1 MRRIVALLTLSLAAL
16 LAPAAQAQ
24 SASRLDD
31 ILARGV
37 LRVGTT
43 GDYKPFSYR
52 PAKEADFIGL
62 DIELAGELARTMGV
76 KLQLVPTSWP
86 TLMKDFGDDRF
97 DLVIGGVSAEEG
109 RVLDPLPA
117 RRQDADHALRE
128 PGQVPDAAADQ
139 PARRAPGREPRRHQR
154 ALREGAGAAGAAHG
168 LPGQRDD
175 LRRDHRRPRRPD
187 DHRRDRGQAA
197 AAAQAAAV
205 RRASGRAVRLL
216 REGDPDAA

>member
-76 KLQLVPTSWP
+76 KLQQRLKPQLCAV
-86 TLMKDFGDDRF
+86 
-97 DLVIGGVSAEEG
+97 
-109 RVLDPLPA
+109 
-117 RRQDADHALRE
+117 H
-128 PGQVPDAAADQ
+128 PDAPFDFSEKAI
-139 PARRAPGREPRRHQR
+139 
-154 ALREGAGAAGAAHG
+154 LM
-168 LPGQRDD
+168 QRDWLFKAYVD
-175 LRRDHRRPRRPD
+175 QWLH
-187 DHRRDRGQAA
+187 QAI
-197 AAAQAAAV
+197 
-205 RRASGRAVRLL
+205 ASGTLQKALDRWLDYRW
-216 REGDPDAA
+216 GS

>member
-52 PAKEADFIGL
+52 PAKDAEFVGL

-97 DLVIGGVSAEEG
+97 DLAIGGVSVTLERQKKGVFSIPTCAM
-109 RVLDPLPA
+109 A
-117 RRQDADHALRE
+117 RRRSR
-128 PGQVPDAAADQ
+128 AART
-139 PARRAPGREPRRHQR
+139 RRSTRRYSR
-154 ALREGAGAAGAAHG
+154 SISPVCAW
-168 LPGQRDD
+168 
-175 LRRDHRRPRRPD
+175 
-187 DHRRDRGQAA
+187 
-197 AAAQAAAV
+197 
-205 RRASGRAVRLL
+205 S
-216 REGDPDAA
+216 